1 MMTES
6 HGADL
11 ASTKNISSSCES
23 SALQL
28 EGLLRKRREVH
39 LLMPILW
46 HVFARGDA
54 VDSHLGVELEAAEE
68 LGSDEEVLAS
78 TTTIF
83 AGGGTC
89 NID

>member
-1 MMTES
+1 
-6 HGADL
+6 
-11 ASTKNISSSCES
+11 
-23 SALQL
+23 
-28 EGLLRKRREVH
+28 
-39 LLMPILW
+39 MPILW

-54 VDSHLGVELEAAEE
+54 VDSHLGVEFEAAEE